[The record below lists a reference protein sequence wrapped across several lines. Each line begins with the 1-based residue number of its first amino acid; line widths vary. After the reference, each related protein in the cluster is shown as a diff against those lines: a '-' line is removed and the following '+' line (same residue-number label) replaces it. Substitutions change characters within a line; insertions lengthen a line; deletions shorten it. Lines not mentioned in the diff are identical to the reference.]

1 MKMIR
6 VLLFVKDFNR
16 SLENNPLKKDLEES
30 NPLFSALQ
38 NQCTFVDYG
47 RLIHYNVDIIS

>member
-47 RLIHYNVDIIS
+47 RLIHYNVNSVS